1 MAQHIS
7 RKDLKTDEVRAGFVH
22 GAEAVASHWKLVGWL
37 ATVAL
42 VVVAAILGWRFYSQS
57 QSNKASA
64 ELAAAMKIF
73 DARIRANG
81 EPALTP
87 EEISYVDDKNKYEDA
102 SKKLA
107 AVADKYGRTR
117 PGQQARYYEALC
129 YERLGNLEKASQQ
142 LSSIANSSNADLAP
156 LATFQLALVDLKMGK
171 DNLAIQLYQQLMAK
185 PTVLVP
191 KPTVMLALADY
202 YRLKNPPE
210 AIKVLNQI
218 KQEFPDSAAAD
229 EATKRLEQPSGQS

>member
-1 MAQHIS
+1 VAQHIS

-22 GAEAVASHWKLVGWL
+22 GAEAVASHWKLVGWI

-42 VVVAAILGWRFYSQS
+42 IVLAAVLGWSYYSRS

-64 ELAAAMKIF
+64 ELADAMKIF
-73 DARIRANG
+73 DARIRGAG
-81 EPALTP
+81 EPALSP
-87 EEISYVDDKNKYEDA
+87 DDVSYVDEQNKYQDA

-129 YERLGNLEKASQQ
+129 YERLGNLDKASQQ
-142 LSSIANSSNADLAP
+142 LSALANSSNADLEP
-156 LATFQLALVDLKMGK
+156 LASFQLALVDLKMGK
-171 DNLAIQLYQQLMAK
+171 DNLAIQIYQQLMAK

-202 YRLKNPPE
+202 YSRKNPPE
-210 AIKVLNQI
+210 AIKLLNQI
-218 KQEFPDSAAAD
+218 KQEFPDSPSAE
-229 EATKRLEQPSGQS
+229 EATKRLEQTPGQS

>member
-1 MAQHIS
+1 VAQHIS
-7 RKDLKTDEVRAGFVH
+7 RKELKTDDVRAGFVH
-22 GAEAVASHWKLVGWL
+22 GAEAVASHWKLVGWI

-42 VVVAAILGWRFYSQS
+42 IVVGAIFGWRIYAES

-64 ELAAAMKIF
+64 ELADAMKIF
-73 DARIRANG
+73 DARIRGVG
-81 EPALTP
+81 EPALSP
-87 EEISYVDDKNKYEDA
+87 GDISYVDEQNKYSDA

-129 YERLGNLEKASQQ
+129 YERLGNLDKASTE
-142 LSSIANSSNADLAP
+142 LTALANGSNADLEP
-156 LATFQLALVDLKMGK
+156 LASFQLALVDLKMGK

-202 YRLKNPPE
+202 YSKKNPPE
-210 AIKVLNQI
+210 AIKLLNQI
-218 KQEFPDSAAAD
+218 KQEFPDSPSAD
-229 EATKRLEQPSGQS
+229 EATKRLEATAGQS